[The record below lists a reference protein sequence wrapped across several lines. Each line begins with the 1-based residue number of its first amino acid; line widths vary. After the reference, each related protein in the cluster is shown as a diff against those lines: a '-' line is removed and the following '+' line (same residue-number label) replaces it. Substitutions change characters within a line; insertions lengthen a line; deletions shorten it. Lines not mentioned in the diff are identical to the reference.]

1 MNVEAPVPAKR
12 PFWKRPLRLAF
23 TIFVLLAILVALA
36 PYVAAKLVEKNAG
49 AELTRQLGTP
59 CRIDAVRFGWL
70 SGAAIEG
77 VEIGNAP
84 GFDAARPALQL
95 ESARFDIDFGRL
107 FAGEYSMSFE
117 AHGLR
122 VCVDQDEN
130 GKTNFDALFAQ
141 SGIDADLDV
150 DPTPGTRKPSLPR
163 RNDNGRELPPE
174 FGRLRLHFLIADS
187 SLELRK
193 QDALIESLQGI
204 TAEIDKD
211 PGNTMVRMRLAASAP
226 AREQGAR
233 PSSLQF
239 TAEADAATKLGNM
252 TLRADRVDLAQRRP
266 LLDALLPKGAITRFQ
281 GMIDGAIEAR
291 VDAADS
297 ADESAIRSSGELTI
311 DDLALAGELFSGFDV
326 SARQCTLRPSG
337 RTTRAVADA
346 AQPSFDMAITAS
358 SFDLGLDAREVVI
371 ARNGEPIDQ
380 FAAIKIA
387 ASKSQGS
394 PKLRTLLELE
404 GVAGEGKSKSSLL
417 CTAESDTKTKFTRG
431 VLQLAGIQLAEW
443 RRFAGDSISIE
454 DLSRADGTVSGRL
467 DFEADFGSARRVD
480 VNGDVA
486 IAAPRFEGA
495 LLNGASLRAER
506 FVFSPSIRLLAPDLD
521 GKNRID
527 LGKTSL
533 DLGFLRVMSLDA
545 AAREQRGIRDGGA
558 LEFTGDLTAIAAL
571 GGPFAQL
578 QGTTGKASGILAL
591 PKELFEG
598 DLDSALAVL
607 RDVSKLR
614 ADAEITGLS
623 RSYKG
628 FDVLDARVTAKLENG
643 MLTAQSA
650 ESTRVNAGPLQIA
663 LRADATKEAMPFE
676 LSLAW
681 KGGAVAGEAAELLR
695 YLVPLLAGAS
705 GKAADFRSVCDL
717 DVSLDGFALRRGDEN
732 ALQWLDRWSGKG
744 AITLTNGRVVPAPA
758 LQPLLSLLGQ
768 PQELAIDRLSSTFAL
783 QQGAITHRAMK
794 WISKGQDYGLSGKV
808 RLDGG
813 MELGMDLTSLLQQHK
828 DGKAIAG
835 FLGDA
840 PLTASIAGTIDAP
853 KLATPDLS
861 KLLQQA
867 LQAAPRQ
874 LLEQRGQDLLQKGL
888 DRLFGDKKKKQDAP
902 DKKQ

>member
-1 MNVEAPVPAKR
+1 MNVEAPAPAKR

-36 PYVAAKLVEKNAG
+36 PYVAAKWIEKNAG
-49 AELTRQLGTP
+49 EELTRQLGTP
-59 CRIDAVRFGWL
+59 CRIDTVRFGWL
-70 SGAAIEG
+70 SGGAIEG
-77 VEIGNAP
+77 VEIGNAL
-84 GFDAARPALQL
+84 GFEAARPALQL

-122 VCVDQDEN
+122 ISVEQDEN

-141 SGIDADLDV
+141 SGMDADLEV
-150 DPTPGTRKPSLPR
+150 EPTAQTHKPSATRRDDTERGLPV
-163 RNDNGRELPPE
+163 E
-174 FGRLRLHFLIADS
+174 FRRLRLHFLIADS
-187 SLELRK
+187 SFELRK
-193 QDALIESLQGI
+193 QDTLIESLQGI

-211 PGNTMVRMRLAASAP
+211 PGNTTFRMRLAASAP

-239 TAEADAATKLGNM
+239 TAEADAATKLGNLS
-252 TLRADRVDLAQRRP
+252 LRAERVDLAQRRP
-266 LLDALLPKGAITRFQ
+266 LLDALLPTGAITRFQ
-281 GMIDGAIEAR
+281 GMIGGAIEAR

-297 ADESAIRSSGELTI
+297 RDEPAIRSSGELTI
-311 DDLALAGELFSGFDV
+311 DDLALAGDLFSGFEV

-337 RTTRAVADA
+337 RTTRTVANA
-346 AQPSFDMAITAS
+346 AQPSIDMALAAS
-358 SFDLGLDAREVVI
+358 SLDLGMDARDVTI
-371 ARNGEPIDQ
+371 DRNGQRIDR
-380 FAAIKIA
+380 FDAIKIA

-404 GVAGEGKSKSSLL
+404 GMASPGKSKSSLL
-417 CTAESDTKTKFTRG
+417 CTAESDTTTKFTRG
-431 VLQLAGIQLAEW
+431 VLQIANVQIAEW
-443 RRFAGDSISIE
+443 RRFAGDAISAE
-454 DLSRADGTVSGRL
+454 DLSRADGTLSGRI

-486 IAAPRFEGA
+486 IEAPRLEGA
-495 LLNGASLRAER
+495 LLRGASVRAER
-506 FVFSPSIRLLAPDLD
+506 FVFSPSIRVLAPDLD

-533 DLGFLRVMSLDA
+533 DLGFLRVQSLDA

-558 LEFTGDLTAIAAL
+558 LEFRGDLAAIGAL
-571 GGPFAQL
+571 GGPCAEL
-578 QGTTGKASGILAL
+578 QGTTGMASGVIAL

-598 DLDSALAVL
+598 DAESALAVL

-614 ADAEITGLS
+614 ADAELTGLS

-628 FDVLDARVTAKLENG
+628 LDVLDARVTAKLENG
-643 MLTAQSA
+643 TLTAQSA

-695 YLVPLLAGAS
+695 YLVPLLAGAT

-717 DVSLDGFALRRGDEN
+717 DISLAGFAQRRGDEN
-732 ALQWLDRWSGKG
+732 ALQWLDRWSGTG
-744 AITLTNGRVVPAPA
+744 SITLTNGRVVPAPA

-794 WISKGQDYGLSGKV
+794 WVSKGQDYGLSGKV
-808 RLDGG
+808 RLDGS

-853 KLATPDLS
+853 KLATPDLG

>member
-1 MNVEAPVPAKR
+1 MNVEAPAPAKR

-36 PYVAAKLVEKNAG
+36 PYVAAKLIEKNAG

-59 CRIDAVRFGWL
+59 CRIDTVRFGWL
-70 SGAAIEG
+70 SGGAIEG

-84 GFDAARPALQL
+84 GFAAARPALQL

-122 VCVDQDEN
+122 VSVEQDEN

-141 SGIDADLDV
+141 SGIDADLEV
-150 DPTPGTRKPSLPR
+150 EPTPRTRKPSLPR
-163 RNDNGRELPPE
+163 RDESESELPPE
-174 FGRLRLHFLIADS
+174 FRRLRLHFLIADS
-187 SLELRK
+187 SFELRK
-193 QDALIESLQGI
+193 QDTLIESLQGI

-211 PGNTMVRMRLAASAP
+211 PGNTTFRMRLAASAP

-239 TAEADAATKLGNM
+239 TAEADAATKLGSLS
-252 TLRADRVDLAQRRP
+252 LRADRVDLAQRRP
-266 LLDALLPKGAITRFQ
+266 LLDALLPTGAITRFQ

-297 ADESAIRSSGELTI
+297 RDEPAIRSSGELTI
-311 DDLALAGELFSGFDV
+311 DDLALAGDLFSGFEV

-337 RTTRAVADA
+337 RTTRAVINA
-346 AQPSFDMAITAS
+346 AQPSVDTALAAS
-358 SFDLGLDAREVVI
+358 SLDLGMDAREVTI
-371 ARNGEPIDQ
+371 DRNGQRIDR
-380 FAAIKIA
+380 FDAIKIA
-387 ASKSQGS
+387 ASKPQGS

-404 GVAGEGKSKSSLL
+404 GMASAGKSKSSLL
-417 CTAESDTKTKFTRG
+417 CTAESDTTTKFTRG
-431 VLQLAGIQLAEW
+431 VLQIANVQLADW
-443 RRFAGDSISIE
+443 RRFAGDAISAE
-454 DLSRADGTVSGRL
+454 DLSRADGTLSGRI

-486 IAAPRFEGA
+486 IDAPRLEGA
-495 LLNGASLRAER
+495 LLRGASVRAER

-533 DLGFLRVMSLDA
+533 DLGFLRVQSLDA

-558 LEFTGDLTAIAAL
+558 LEFRGDLAAIGAL
-571 GGPFAQL
+571 GGPCAEL
-578 QGTTGKASGILAL
+578 QGTTGMASGVIAL

-598 DLDSALAVL
+598 DVESALAVL

-614 ADAEITGLS
+614 ADAELTGLS

-628 FDVLDARVTAKLENG
+628 LDVLDARVTAKLENG
-643 MLTAQSA
+643 TLTAQSA

-676 LSLAW
+676 LSLSW

-695 YLVPLLAGAS
+695 YLVPLLAGAT

-717 DVSLDGFALRRGDEN
+717 DISLTGFAQRRGDEN
-732 ALQWLDRWSGKG
+732 ALQWLDRWSGTG
-744 AITLTNGRVVPAPA
+744 SITLTNGRVVPAPA

-808 RLDGG
+808 RLDGS

-840 PLTASIAGTIDAP
+840 PLTASIAGTVDAP
-853 KLATPDLS
+853 KLATPDLG

>member
-1 MNVEAPVPAKR
+1 MNVEAPAPAKR

-36 PYVAAKLVEKNAG
+36 PYVAAKWIEKNAG
-49 AELTRQLGTP
+49 EELTRQLGTP
-59 CRIDAVRFGWL
+59 CRIDTVRFGWL
-70 SGAAIEG
+70 SGGAIEG

-84 GFDAARPALQL
+84 GFEAARPALQL

-122 VCVDQDEN
+122 VSVEQDEN

-141 SGIDADLDV
+141 SGMDADLEV
-150 DPTPGTRKPSLPR
+150 EPTAQTHKPSATRRDDTERGLPV
-163 RNDNGRELPPE
+163 E
-174 FGRLRLHFLIADS
+174 FRRLRLHFLIADCS
-187 SLELRK
+187 FELRK
-193 QDALIESLQGI
+193 QDTLIESLQGI

-211 PGNTMVRMRLAASAP
+211 PGNTTVRMRLAASAP

-239 TAEADAATKLGNM
+239 TAEADAATKLGNLS
-252 TLRADRVDLAQRRP
+252 LRAERVDLAQRRP
-266 LLDALLPKGAITRFQ
+266 LLDALLPTGAITRFQ

-297 ADESAIRSSGELTI
+297 RDEPAIRSSGELTI
-311 DDLALAGELFSGFDV
+311 DDLALAGDLFSGFEV

-337 RTTRAVADA
+337 RTTRTVANA
-346 AQPSFDMAITAS
+346 AQPSIDMALAAS
-358 SFDLGLDAREVVI
+358 SLDLGMDARDVTI
-371 ARNGEPIDQ
+371 DRNGQRIDR
-380 FAAIKIA
+380 FDAIKIA

-404 GVAGEGKSKSSLL
+404 GMASPGKSKSSLL
-417 CTAESDTKTKFTRG
+417 CTAESDTTTKFTRG
-431 VLQLAGIQLAEW
+431 VLQIANVQIAEW
-443 RRFAGDSISIE
+443 RRFAGDAISAE
-454 DLSRADGTVSGRL
+454 DLSRADGTLSGRI

-486 IAAPRFEGA
+486 IEAPRLEGA
-495 LLNGASLRAER
+495 LLRGASVRAER

-533 DLGFLRVMSLDA
+533 DLGFLRVQSLDA

-558 LEFTGDLTAIAAL
+558 LEFRGDLAAIGAL
-571 GGPFAQL
+571 GGPCAEL
-578 QGTTGKASGILAL
+578 QGTTGMASGVIAL

-598 DLDSALAVL
+598 DAESALAVL

-614 ADAEITGLS
+614 ADAELTGLS

-628 FDVLDARVTAKLENG
+628 LDVLDARVTAKLENG
-643 MLTAQSA
+643 TLTAQSA

-695 YLVPLLAGAS
+695 YLVPLLAGAT

-717 DVSLDGFALRRGDEN
+717 DISLTGFAQRRGDEN
-732 ALQWLDRWSGKG
+732 ALQWLDRWSGTG
-744 AITLTNGRVVPAPA
+744 SITLTNGRVVPAPA

-808 RLDGG
+808 RLDGS

-840 PLTASIAGTIDAP
+840 PLTASIAGTVDAP
-853 KLATPDLS
+853 KLATPDLG